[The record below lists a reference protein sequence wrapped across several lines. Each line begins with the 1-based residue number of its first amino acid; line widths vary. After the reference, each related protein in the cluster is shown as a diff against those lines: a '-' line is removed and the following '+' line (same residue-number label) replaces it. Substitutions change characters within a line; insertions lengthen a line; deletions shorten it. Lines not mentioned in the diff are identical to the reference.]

1 MVVRYIQ
8 LGKQGITENFLE
20 SLKTQFQKSRTVK
33 ITVLPSARE
42 SKEDV
47 KKHTKELLEK
57 LGPHFTSKIVGFTI
71 TLKKWRKAR
80 E

>member
-8 LGKQGITENFLE
+8 LGKQGITENFME
-20 SLKTQFQKSRTVK
+20 SLNLQFQNSRTVK

-47 KKHTKELLEK
+47 KKYSKELLEK
-57 LGPHFTSKIVGFTI
+57 LGKHYTSKIIGFTI